1 MNPQGTIEIYHK
13 TWCSYSRA
21 ALALLDSL
29 GVAYTA
35 IDVTTD
41 RAREAEMV
49 RRSGRTSVP
58 EIFIRNQLIGGFEDL
73 RAFVASGAFETSEA
87 A

>member
-1 MNPQGTIEIYHK
+1 MESQGLIEIYYK
-13 TWCSYSRA
+13 TWCPYSQA
-21 ALALLDSL
+21 ALKLLDDL

-41 RAREAEMV
+41 PAREAEMV
-49 RRSGRTSVP
+49 RQSGRTSVP
-58 EIFIRNQLIGGFEDL
+58 EIFINDELIGGYDDL
-73 RAFVASGAFETSEA
+73 RAFVQLGAFDIPMA

>member
-1 MNPQGTIEIYHK
+1 MEFQEKIKIFYK
-13 TWCSYSRA
+13 TWCGYSQA
-21 ALALLDSL
+21 VLALLDDL

-41 RAREAEMV
+41 PAREAEMV
-49 RRSGRTSVP
+49 RQSGRTSVP
-58 EIFIRNQLIGGFEDL
+58 EIFINDELIGGYDDL
-73 RAFVASGAFETSEA
+73 RAFVQLGVFDIPMA

>member
-1 MNPQGTIEIYHK
+1 MKPQETIEIFYK
-13 TWCSYSRA
+13 TWCGYCQA
-21 ALALLDSL
+21 ALALLDDL
-29 GVAYTA
+29 GVGYTA

-41 RAREAEMV
+41 RVREAEMV

-58 EIFIRNQLIGGFEDL
+58 EIFIHNELIGGYDDL
-73 RAFVASGAFETSEA
+73 RTFVDLGAFDIPKA